1 MDSDDKK
8 GVVSVEDFRYEL
20 QWPRDN
26 LFVDCFAHEIMNYRY
41 HWHQE
46 EYELN
51 ILLHGSQ
58 EFCRETDNILLE
70 EDDVLLVNPG
80 TGHASFAQQPNTR
93 ALVIHFS
100 AAAFRPYVKK
110 GCILHFSGCC
120 PPDDPRD
127 DVTKRMIRLY
137 AAQVYR
143 AACQGGP
150 YARLSAKA
158 GMEQLMAVLCARSA
172 PREVKAMPE
181 QEEQQELV
189 RRLIGY
195 IEAHYAEKLTL
206 EDLASFSQYNRTYI
220 STLFKNTV
228 GVNFYEYLTRLRFQC
243 ALLDM
248 SGSAASLTDIALSNG
263 FADLKSFSKRFRE
276 TFGRSP
282 AEYRALLT
290 EGRILGRERRFISP
304 ADKIVAR
311 KLDLYLSA
319 FDC

>member
-1 MDSDDKK
+1 M
-8 GVVSVEDFRYEL
+8 EDLRFEL

-41 HWHQE
+41 HWHQR

-58 EFCRETDNILLE
+58 EFCRGTENVLLE
-70 EDDVLLVNPG
+70 EDDVLLIDPG
-80 TGHASFAQQPNTR
+80 MGHASFAQQPNTR
-93 ALVIHFS
+93 ALVLHFS
-100 AAAFRPYVKK
+100 ASAFRPYVKK
-110 GCILHFSGCC
+110 SCILHFTDCRS
-120 PPDDPRD
+120 PDGGWDESAR
-127 DVTKRMIRLY
+127 RMVRFC

-143 AACQGGP
+143 SACQSGA

-158 GMEQLMAVLCARSA
+158 GIEQLMAVLCARFK
-172 PREVKAMPE
+172 PREVKAVPE

-206 EDLASFSQYNRTYI
+206 EDLAAFSQYNRTYI

-248 SGSAASLTDIALSNG
+248 GTSTASLTDIALSNG
-263 FADLKSFSKRFRE
+263 FADLKSFSKRFKE
-276 TFGRSP
+276 TFDRSP
-282 AEYRALLT
+282 AEYRALLADS
-290 EGRILGRERRFISP
+290 RVLGRERRFISP
-304 ADKIVAR
+304 DDEIVSR
-311 KLDLYLSA
+311 KLDEYLSLY
-319 FDC
+319 C